1 MQDKRQKPLM
11 APDQP
16 GDGPVGGQRPQRPSA
31 IALSYADKHRA
42 PLVIAKGY
50 GAVADSIVRR
60 ARENGLYV
68 HESPELVKLLMQV
81 SLDDEIPPQLYLAVA
96 QVLAWLYRL
105 EPADGD

>member
-1 MQDKRQKPLM
+1 MPGKRHKPPM
-11 APDQP
+11 VPSP
-16 GDGPVGGQRPQRPSA
+16 TGDGLPGREPPERPSA
-31 IALSYADKHRA
+31 IALSHADKHRA
-42 PLVIAKGY
+42 PLVVAKGY

-60 ARENGLYV
+60 ARESGLYV

-105 EPADGD
+105 EPSPEN

>member
-1 MQDKRQKPLM
+1 MPDQRQKPLM
-11 APDQP
+11 APSPP
-16 GDGPVGGQRPQRPSA
+16 GDGPMDGQRPERPSA
-31 IALSYADKHRA
+31 IALSHADKHRA
-42 PLVIAKGY
+42 PLVVAKGY

-60 ARENGLYV
+60 ARESGLYV

-105 EPADGD
+105 ESA